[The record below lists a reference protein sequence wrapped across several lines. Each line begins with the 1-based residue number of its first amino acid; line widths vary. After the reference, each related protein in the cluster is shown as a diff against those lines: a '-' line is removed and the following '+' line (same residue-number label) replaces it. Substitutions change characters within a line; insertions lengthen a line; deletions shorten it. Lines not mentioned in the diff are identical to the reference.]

1 VNIPENRRCFIIAAA
16 VGVGV
21 VAARG
26 YWGCSRLLDV
36 RAQRSKLKIATIGA
50 GRVSGSLGILFAM
63 KGFQVLFSSEDPGQ
77 LKDLVA
83 SAGPNAKAET
93 VGDAVAFG
101 DVVLLVVPY
110 TAVDQIG
117 KDYGKQLATKQ
128 LVVDLSNPIPQC
140 DGDDFVTKINEQGG
154 PGVVI
159 QKLLPDAKLV
169 RAFNAIGYMALLTE
183 AHRLGEPLGNDR
195 RRRRQGSR
203 ACKLA
208 DQADRLRAGA
218 DRQPHQGQVPGAGHA
233 VRRHAYAGGVG

>member
-1 VNIPENRRCFIIAAA
+1 
-16 VGVGV
+16 
-21 VAARG
+21 
-26 YWGCSRLLDV
+26 V

-50 GRVSGSLGILFAM
+50 GRASGSLGILVAM
-63 KGFQVLFSSEDPGQ
+63 NAFQVMFSLEDPGQ

-83 SAGPNAKAET
+83 SAEPNAKAET

-101 DVVLLVVPY
+101 DVVLLVVPH
-110 TAVDQIG
+110 TAVEQIG

-159 QKLLPDAKLV
+159 QKLLPEVKLV

-195 RRRRQGSR
+195 RRRRQGGG

-218 DRQPHQGQVPGAGHA
+218 DRQPRQGQVPGAGHA
-233 VRRHAYAGGVG
+233 VRRHTYAGKVG